1 MAYTLGKQLAQARSQ
16 QHLSVE
22 DVAHRT
28 RIPCSILRYLE
39 NDDYS
44 HFPNLVYAKSFLK
57 KYSSYLEVDS
67 TEFMQELREAST
79 AQRDSPYLQ
88 AQLTREEFAELSK
101 SRLNLD
107 FIPWQKILSALFF
120 IAISVPTSLFIA
132 KLYKENVIKLE
143 QEKTAK
149 EDAAKKELIESK
161 TPAPTE
167 VAPAIPEPNLDPSES
182 GVASDIPKAVPVPAA
197 TLATEP
203 TFEPATE
210 ESSIPAP
217 PTTGSPPTDEATP
230 TTVSEVDA
238 PSAAAPATPATTGQN

>member
-57 KYSSYLEVDS
+57 KYSGYLEVDS
-67 TEFMQELREAST
+67 TEFMQELRDAST

-107 FIPWQKILSALFF
+107 FIPWQKILSILFF
-120 IAISVPTSLFIA
+120 IGISVPTSLFIA
-132 KLYKENVIKLE
+132 KLYKENVIKV
-143 QEKTAK
+143 EKERTAK
-149 EDAAKKELIESK
+149 EEAAKKELIEPR
-161 TPAPTE
+161 TPDPIEIT
-167 VAPAIPEPNLDPSES
+167 PAIPEPNLDPKGSAEPEE
-182 GVASDIPKAVPVPAA
+182 VVDIPKALPVPAA
-197 TLATEP
+197 TVATEP
-203 TFEPATE
+203 GAE
-210 ESSIPAP
+210 ESVIPAP
-217 PTTGSPPTDEATP
+217 PGDSQPTAGTEESTDVAEDDEP
-230 TTVSEVDA
+230 V
-238 PSAAAPATPATTGQN
+238 AAAPTEPATTEQN